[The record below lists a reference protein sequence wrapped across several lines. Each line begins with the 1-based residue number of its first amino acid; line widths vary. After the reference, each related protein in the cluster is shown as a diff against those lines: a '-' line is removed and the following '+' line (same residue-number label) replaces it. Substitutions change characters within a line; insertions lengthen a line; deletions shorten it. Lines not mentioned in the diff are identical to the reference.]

1 MTPGAREWG
10 VTLLRLWIGFLI
22 LHAGIRGANQAFGS
36 IQGLPALFDA
46 WKGSAAA
53 LIAHLII
60 LVQLAGGAGILLG
73 VAVRLCAFFTAAAF
87 AYLIWKAEGLRPG
100 ALLADPVHTTLLVAS
115 VSFLLTGPGF
125 LNLGRAFQKKR

>member
-1 MTPGAREWG
+1 MTPNAREWG

-22 LHAGIRGANQAFGS
+22 LHAGIRGADQAFGS
-36 IQGLPALFDA
+36 IQGLPALYDA

-53 LIAHLII
+53 LIAHLIV
-60 LVQLAGGAGILLG
+60 LVQLLGGTGILVG

-87 AYLIWKAEGLRPG
+87 AYLVWKAGGLRPG
-100 ALLADPVHTTLLVAS
+100 ALMIDPVRSTLLVAS
-115 VSFLLTGPGF
+115 FSLLLTGPGF